1 MQPKQSGST
10 ESATRRTILESDL
23 KQTGPGRKATDKEIP
38 MNTKLHVRNLALTT
52 TEIDLQGLFSQHG
65 NVAEVNLPLDRH
77 TRRPLGFAFI
87 TMATPQGAL
96 AAIQALN
103 GKEVGAQ
110 ALAVS
115 QVPPRS
121 NR

>member
-1 MQPKQSGST
+1 
-10 ESATRRTILESDL
+10 
-23 KQTGPGRKATDKEIP
+23 
-38 MNTKLHVRNLALTT
+38 MNTKLHVGNLAPTT
-52 TEIDLQGLFSQHG
+52 TETNLQGLFSEHG

-77 TRRPLGFAFI
+77 SRRPLGFAFV
-87 TMATPQGAL
+87 TMATPQGAQ

-103 GKEVGAQ
+103 GKEVGAR

-115 QVPPRS
+115 EAPQRV